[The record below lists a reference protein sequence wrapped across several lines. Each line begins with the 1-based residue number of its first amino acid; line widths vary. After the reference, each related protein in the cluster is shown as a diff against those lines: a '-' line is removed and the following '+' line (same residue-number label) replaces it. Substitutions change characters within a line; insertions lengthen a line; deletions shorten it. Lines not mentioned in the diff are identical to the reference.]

1 MKEFLL
7 NEKSLDGQFDS
18 MEAFYRTLPVMSRNL
33 KMLREN
39 QVILQKH
46 SSLYQH
52 KITKDISLFDLQNK
66 KGNVDP
72 TQRDKLNM
80 WKRQIASLMRT
91 PPFWDNDSPVCP
103 CVS

>member
-39 QVILQKH
+39 QVILMQKH
-46 SSLYQH
+46 L
-52 KITKDISLFDLQNK
+52 
-66 KGNVDP
+66 P
-72 TQRDKLNM
+72 
-80 WKRQIASLMRT
+80 
-91 PPFWDNDSPVCP
+91 
-103 CVS
+103 